1 MPTLRKLNKLMERR
15 SNIVDYSNLRGAIR
29 AKFKTQEAFA
39 KALHVSP
46 CGLSNKLN
54 GKTEWT
60 AGEIHLACDLL
71 DLSAED
77 IPKYFFCP
85 KC

>member
-1 MPTLRKLNKLMERR
+1 ME
-15 SNIVDYSNLRGAIR
+15 YSNLRGAIR

-39 KALHVSP
+39 KALDISP

-60 AGEIHLACDLL
+60 AGEIRLACDLL
-71 DLSAED
+71 GLIADD

-85 KC
+85 AC

>member
-1 MPTLRKLNKLMERR
+1 MM
-15 SNIVDYSNLRGAIR
+15 DYAELRGQIR

-39 KALHVSP
+39 KALDKSP
-46 CGLSNKLN
+46 CSVSQKLN
-54 GKTEWT
+54 GKVGWT
-60 AGEIHLACDLL
+60 ADEIRDACKLL
-71 DLSAED
+71 DITPED

>member
-1 MPTLRKLNKLMERR
+1 ME
-15 SNIVDYSNLRGAIR
+15 YSNLRGAIR

-39 KALHVSP
+39 KALGISP

-60 AGEIHLACDLL
+60 VAEIRLGCALL
-71 DLSAED
+71 GLSAED
-77 IPKYFFCP
+77 IPSYFFCP